1 MAILRKINL
10 SNVRR
15 FGEDI
20 DISLSPQANIILA
33 PNGTG
38 KTALFEAIELALTGT
53 VARLAPNIENYN
65 NKNMLALI
73 RDKES
78 EAKVRLVFDDLEY
91 SAIVDSN
98 GLVKRTAPD
107 WFYGDSNIKDIGY
120 LLRLTHLLDQR
131 DRYWFVQ
138 EASDEAGSLLSKL
151 PLGKDA
157 LYVSTILASL
167 KKSITKSV
175 DSKNIYLENISK
187 KIEVWDD
194 LLKQREI
201 IKKSMGEAFLTLEQI
216 ANELSTHRNFD
227 FLLDSIDTVTMAHS
241 VCASDYNLKLD
252 ISRSKLLEIKNI
264 KSIFN
269 DYCLNLT
276 RKNEIEVK
284 VKDQEE
290 LIKELEKNIN
300 EILSEINQNIQK
312 YSQENIKLLEKK
324 DILDK
329 FKLRNSILFSLRDN
343 ADLIESQNL
352 DLLSIERVYEE
363 EKIKFE
369 QARMLRNKYEV
380 LNERKIEKYKN
391 IQDYELAQKKL
402 SKWHIYLKEKIN
414 IINKTIELNK
424 LYLEQEKILN
434 ITKTKLSS
442 SELRANEAF
451 NQLTSFKQTND
462 KVKAAIAEIATN
474 ISEMQNDCP
483 LCGVNHGL
491 EELKKRIAVKLQ
503 AIDPTLTSMTEYE
516 QDCQR
521 KLIEDKKNYTDA
533 LLEFNLLKER
543 IKNISTEL
551 DIIDKKISTIR
562 IDPLFI
568 SSDIEEVENN
578 LKEYIQK
585 VNREK
590 DKLEIELK
598 SLQSVISEDTFL
610 ELKQSFN
617 QVEENLLEK
626 KKIISELNNSGNS
639 LRQKLESLNA
649 KLELNNVHMDSKLVE
664 NAYDKQQLIVD
675 EIVKKKIQLES
686 ILEITK
692 TSLKSSEIS
701 YNNSKLELENI
712 DNKIEN
718 YVGKW
723 TNLGFNAELNEFE
736 IEQNITNQINFI
748 QKTKEDLIKLEKVR
762 EQIAYLRTADN
773 FRIIQ
778 SKIDNLSH
786 GLSEHDYQ
794 DRLLNE
800 FSECKK
806 EIEYYQE
813 KRSMVETFTKYLKEE
828 IDEIQST
835 VTGIQPLWQSLLKRI
850 IREARFSKTGLEL
863 NRRYNKSHAHVQV
876 QVSGREVLASLV
888 ASEAQKT
895 DLQLTFLLSMALVH
909 QWSPWK
915 GLLLD
920 DPTQH
925 HDLVHASAVFDVL
938 RDYISEY
945 GFQII
950 MTTHDPVQARYF
962 ARKLKNDGIQTQLI
976 TLTPTVNGV
985 EAITN
990 N

>member
-736 IEQNITNQINFI
+736 IEQNITKQINFI

>member
-736 IEQNITNQINFI
+736 IEQNITKQINFI

-800 FSECKK
+800 FSVCKK

>member
-15 FGEDI
+15 FGKDI

-53 VARLAPNIENYN
+53 VARLAVNIETSN
-65 NKNMLALI
+65 NKNLLALV
-73 RDKES
+73 RDNEN
-78 EAKVRLVFDDLEY
+78 EAKVRLVFDELEY

-98 GLVKRTAPD
+98 GGVERTAPD
-107 WFYGDSNIKDIGY
+107 WFYGDSNTKDIGY

-138 EASDEAGSLLSKL
+138 ETSDEAGSLLSKL
-151 PLGKDA
+151 PLGKEA
-157 LYVSTILASL
+157 LYVSDLIAGL
-167 KKSITKSV
+167 KKSITKSIDIKSV
-175 DSKNIYLENISK
+175 SLENINK
-187 KIEVWDD
+187 KIEVWNE

-201 IKKSMGEAFLTLEQI
+201 IKKNMGEAFLTLEQI

-252 ISRSKLLEIKNI
+252 ISRNKLLEIKNI
-264 KSIFN
+264 KSIFK

-276 RKNEIEVK
+276 RKNEVKVK
-284 VKDQEE
+284 VKDEE
-290 LIKELEKNIN
+290 EVIKKLEKNIN
-300 EILSEINQNIQK
+300 EILSEIKQNIQK
-312 YSQENIKLLEKK
+312 YSQENIRLLEKK

-329 FKLRNSILFSLRDN
+329 FKLRSSILSSLREN
-343 ADLIESQNL
+343 ANLIESQNL

-369 QARMLRNKYEV
+369 QARKLRNKYEV
-380 LNERKIEKYKN
+380 LNERRIEKYKN

-414 IINKTIELNK
+414 IINKSIELNK
-424 LYLEQEKILN
+424 LYLEQEKTLN

-442 SELRANEAF
+442 SELRANEAL

-503 AIDPTLTSMTEYE
+503 TMDPTLTSMTEYE
-516 QDCQR
+516 QDCKR

-533 LLEFNLLKER
+533 LLDFNLLKER
-543 IKNISTEL
+543 IKDISFEL
-551 DIIDKKISTIR
+551 DIIDKKISKIC
-562 IDPLFI
+562 IDPLFT

-598 SLQSVISEDTFL
+598 SLQSIISEDRFL

-617 QVEENLLEK
+617 QVEENLLDK
-626 KKIISELNNSGNS
+626 KKVISELNNSGNS
-639 LRQKLESLNA
+639 LRQNLDSLNV

-692 TSLKSSEIS
+692 TTFKSSEIS

-712 DNKIEN
+712 ENKIEN
-718 YVGKW
+718 YIGKW
-723 TNLGFNAELNEFE
+723 TNLGFNVELNEFE
-736 IEQNITNQINFI
+736 IEQNITKQINFI

-786 GLSEHDYQ
+786 GLSEHNYQ
-794 DRLLNE
+794 DSLLNE
-800 FSECKK
+800 YSKCKK

-876 QVSGREVLASLV
+876 QISGREVLASLV